1 MHHRVRWLIQRQL
14 LFHQPRPLMI
24 YGNRTDISDHLL
36 FVYGQ
41 LHRSDGIASR
51 QRPVEIDGQSEC
63 KSKKKYCM

>member
-1 MHHRVRWLIQRQL
+1 
-14 LFHQPRPLMI
+14 MI

-51 QRPVEIDGQSEC
+51 QRPVQIDGQSEC